1 MKKVSIIGAGNVG
14 STVAFYLAKREI
26 AEIVLIDIVE
36 GLPNGKALDIA
47 ESTPLLDSD
56 IDIQGTTD
64 FSAIKGSDIIVIT
77 AGVPRKAGMSRLDL
91 LKVNAEIV
99 KSVIEKVIQ
108 YAADSII
115 IMVTNPL
122 DVMTYYAYKLSKF
135 PANRVFGQAGVL
147 DSTRFRYFVA
157 KELQV
162 SIKDV
167 CALVMGG
174 HGDEM
179 IPLPRYTTVG
189 GIPITELLPKEK
201 IDILIERTR
210 KGGTEIVSLLK
221 TGSAFY
227 APAVSVAE
235 MAEAVIKNKKRVM
248 PVSAYLQGEYGL
260 SDIYFGVPAK
270 LGANGVEQ
278 IIELKLTE
286 EELNELQ
293 KTAQVYKDTIA
304 LLEL

>member
-1 MKKVSIIGAGNVG
+1 MKKISIIGAGNVG

-26 AEIVLIDIVE
+26 AEIVLVDIID
-36 GLPNGKALDIA
+36 GLPHGKALDIA

-56 IDIQGTTD
+56 ISIQGTTD
-64 FSAIKGSDIIVIT
+64 FSAIKDSDIIVIT

-91 LKVNAEIV
+91 LKVNAEII

-179 IPLPRYTTVG
+179 IPLPRYTTVC

-210 KGGTEIVSLLK
+210 KGGSEIVSLLK

-235 MAEAVIKNKKRVM
+235 MVEAVIKNKKRIM

-270 LGANGVEQ
+270 LGANGIEQ
-278 IIELKLTE
+278 IIELNLTE
-286 EELNELQ
+286 EELSELQ
-293 KTAQVYKDTIA
+293 KTAQVYKETIA